1 MLRVALRN
9 VRAHLVR
16 LGLSIL
22 AVVLGVSFVA
32 GTFSLREM
40 LSSTF
45 DGIVDAGSSFDVY
58 LRGGEDSA
66 ALTQENASAGE
77 VRTTIPADLTD
88 TVQGVDGVAHAF
100 ADYTGPLVLV
110 GADGTPP
117 PTTGAPT
124 FGLAWRAADPST
136 PIAEGA
142 APSGPGEFLL
152 EAGTA
157 EASGLTVGDST
168 TLVVAGQVAEA
179 TLTGIVDMGASMA
192 GARIVFF
199 DEPTAAAAFAPD
211 GMVSTISVLAED
223 GVGEQELADRIT
235 AAIDSSAS
243 AAVLTATTPVETVTG
258 TTARDEAREDIA
270 SQLGFIE
277 TFLLVFAG
285 ISLFVGGFIIA
296 NTFAM
301 TVRQRQRELALLRAV
316 GASPLQV
323 FASILVQAA
332 VIGALG
338 GALGVLGGLGLVTA
352 LKAMFGSMGMELA
365 GDIPLDAT
373 TVVVS
378 LVLGVVVSV
387 ASAALPAR
395 RAALVAPVEAM
406 RDDSP
411 AQAGSLRARGI
422 AGAVVAGAG
431 VGAVVVAV
439 VQAAADETAGTG
451 ALLGLGAVGVIVGTL
466 LLAPVVARG
475 VLHVMSAPFVA
486 WAKPLGTLAR
496 GNVTRNP
503 RRTASTASAL
513 MIGMS
518 LVGAASVLAVSMQ
531 ASMKSIVADE
541 SLADLVVESATGTV
555 PSGAVSDISTLP
567 EVGAADSLTAD
578 QYFVGSSSGDAADAS
593 PLFVLGVDPGVF
605 GRTWQT
611 ETVEGSLDSLAD
623 GQVSVLQAT
632 AADEGWGLGDE
643 LTLRSQQGSVDVTI
657 GSIFDSPAL
666 GVPVVVPD
674 AVFAELSVAPAEM
687 STMLLVKAADG
698 VSQAELD
705 AAVTAA
711 AEPYMIVSVMDDEE
725 YVSALASQIDQM
737 LTILYAL
744 LGLSIV
750 IAVLGIVN
758 TLALSVI
765 ERTREIGLLRAV
777 GLGRSQL
784 AGTIVI
790 ESVLTAVFGTLLG
803 LAVGVG
809 LAAAMPTVFASTGF
823 TALAIPWAGLGA
835 MVGIAVLVGVLAAGW
850 PALRAARLPVL
861 DAVTVD

>member
-16 LGLSIL
+16 LGMSIL

-40 LSSTF
+40 LSTTF
-45 DGIVDAGSSFDVY
+45 DGIVDSSSADV
-58 LRGGEDSA
+58 LVRGEEESS
-66 ALTQENASAGE
+66 ALTQENASAGA
-77 VRTTIPADLTD
+77 VRNPIPADLTD
-88 TVQGVDGVAHAF
+88 TIEGADGVAHAF

-124 FGLAWRAADPST
+124 FGLAYRAEDPAT
-136 PIAEGA
+136 PLAEGA
-142 APSGPGEFLL
+142 APSGPDEFAL
-152 EAGTA
+152 EAATA
-157 EASGLTVGDST
+157 EASGLVIGDT
-168 TLVVAGQVAEA
+168 TTIVVAGQITEA

-192 GARIVFF
+192 GASIVFF
-199 DEPTAAAAFAPD
+199 DEATAAAAFAPD
-211 GMVSTISVLAED
+211 GMVSAITVLAED
-223 GVGEQELADRIT
+223 GVSEQELRD
-235 AAIDSSAS
+235 DVAS
-243 AAVLTATTPVETVTG
+243 ALEDASPTEAVEVITG
-258 TTARDEAREDIA
+258 EVARDEAREDIA
-270 SQLGFIE
+270 SMLGFIE

-301 TVRQRQRELALLRAV
+301 TVRQRQREFALLRAV

-323 FASILVQAA
+323 FSSILVQAA
-332 VIGALG
+332 IIGTLG
-338 GALGVLGGLGLVTA
+338 GALGILGGLGLVTA
-352 LKAMFGSMGMELA
+352 LKAVFESMGMDLT
-365 GDIPLDAT
+365 GDIPVNASMI
-373 TVVVS
+373 VVS
-378 LVLGVVVSV
+378 LVLGIFVSV

-411 AQAGSLRARGI
+411 AQAGSLKVRGI
-422 AGAVVAGAG
+422 IGAVVAGAG
-431 VGAVVVAV
+431 VGAVVLAV
-439 VQAAADETAGTG
+439 VQAAADDTASTG
-451 ALLGLGAVGVIVGTL
+451 GLLGLGAVGVVVGTL

-503 RRTASTASAL
+503 RRTASTAGAL

-531 ASMKSIVADE
+531 ASMKNLVTEE
-541 SLADLVVESATGTV
+541 SLADLVVQSATGTV
-555 PSGAVSDISTLP
+555 PSGAVSDISALP
-567 EVGAADSLTAD
+567 EVGRADSMTAD
-578 QYFVGSSSGDAADAS
+578 RYFVGAAGEPSDEAS
-593 PLFVLGVDPGVF
+593 PLFVLGVDPSLF
-605 GRTWQT
+605 GETWNT
-611 ETVEGSLDSLAD
+611 EAVEGDLDTLAD
-623 GQVSVLQAT
+623 GQVSVLKAT
-632 AADEGWGLGDE
+632 ADDEGWELGDE
-643 LTLRSQQGSVDVTI
+643 LTLRTQLGSTDVTI
-657 GSIFDSPAL
+657 GSVFDSPAL

-674 AVFAELSVAPAEM
+674 TVFAELSAAPTEM
-687 STMLLVKAADG
+687 STMLLLQAADG
-698 VSQAELD
+698 VTQADLD

-711 AEPYMIVSVMDDEE
+711 AKPYMIVSVMDNEE
-725 YVSALASQIDQM
+725 FISSLASQVNQM

-750 IAVLGIVN
+750 IAILGIVN

-790 ESVLTAVFGTLLG
+790 ESILTAVFGTVLG

-809 LAAAMPTVFASTGF
+809 LAAGMPTVFASTGF
-823 TALAIPWAGLGA
+823 TDLVIPWTALGT
-835 MVGIAVLVGVLAAGW
+835 MVGVAVLVGILAAGW

>member
-16 LGLSIL
+16 LGMSIL

-45 DGIVDAGSSFDVY
+45 DGIVDSSSADV
-58 LRGGEDSA
+58 LVRGDEDSS
-66 ALTQENASAGE
+66 ALTQENASAGA
-77 VRTTIPADLTD
+77 VRNAIPAGLVD
-88 TVQGVDGVAHAF
+88 TIEAVDGVAQAF

-124 FGLAWRAADPST
+124 FGLAYQAADPAT
-136 PIAEGA
+136 PLTQGA
-142 APSGPGEFLL
+142 APSGPDEFLL

-157 EASGLTVGDST
+157 EASGLEVGDT
-168 TLVVAGQVAEA
+168 TTIVVAGEIAEA

-192 GARIVFF
+192 GASIVFF
-199 DEPTAAAAFAPD
+199 DEATAAAAFAPD
-211 GMVSTISVLAED
+211 GTVSSITVLAED
-223 GVGEQELADRIT
+223 GVGEQRLRDDVA
-235 AAIDSSAS
+235 AAID
-243 AAVLTATTPVETVTG
+243 AAAPAEAVEVITG
-258 TTARDEAREDIA
+258 EVARDEAREDI
-270 SQLGFIE
+270 SSMLGFIE

-301 TVRQRQRELALLRAV
+301 TVRQRQREFALLRAV

-323 FASILVQAA
+323 FSSILVQAA
-332 VIGALG
+332 IIGTLG
-338 GALGVLGGLGLVTA
+338 GALGILGGLGLVTG
-352 LKAMFGSMGMELA
+352 LKAVFETVGMDLA
-365 GDIPLDAT
+365 GDIPVNASMI
-373 TVVVS
+373 VVS
-378 LVLGVVVSV
+378 LVLGIVVSV

-406 RDDSP
+406 RDDAP
-411 AQAGSLRARGI
+411 AQAGSLRLRGI
-422 AGAVVAGAG
+422 IGAVVAGAG
-431 VGAVVVAV
+431 AGAVVLAV
-439 VQAAADETAGTG
+439 VQAAADDTASTG
-451 ALLGLGAVGVIVGTL
+451 GLLGLGAVLVVAGTL
-466 LLAPVVARG
+466 VLAPVVARA

-503 RRTASTASAL
+503 RRTASTAGAL

-518 LVGAASVLAVSMQ
+518 LVGAASVLAASMQ
-531 ASMKSIVADE
+531 ASMKNIVTEE
-541 SLADLVVESATGTV
+541 SLADLVVQSATGTI
-555 PSGAVSDISTLP
+555 PSGAVGDITGLP
-567 EVGAADSLTAD
+567 EVGTADSMTAD
-578 QYFVGSSSGDAADAS
+578 RYFVGDSSADAADAA

-605 GRTWQT
+605 GRTWHT
-611 ETVEGSLDSLAD
+611 ETVEGSLDTLAD
-623 GQVSVLQAT
+623 GQVSVLEAT
-632 AADEGWGLGDE
+632 ANDEGWELGDE
-643 LTLRSQQGSVDVTI
+643 LTLRTQLGSTDVTI

-666 GVPVVVPD
+666 GVPVIVPET
-674 AVFAELSVAPAEM
+674 VFAELSAAPSEM
-687 STMLLVKAADG
+687 STLVLVNAADG
-698 VSQAELD
+698 VTQAELD
-705 AAVTAA
+705 EAVTAA
-711 AEPYMIVSVMDDEE
+711 AKPYMIVSVMDNDEFI
-725 YVSALASQIDQM
+725 SSLASQVNQM

-790 ESVLTAVFGTLLG
+790 ESVLTAVFGTVLG
-803 LAVGVG
+803 LVVGVG
-809 LAAAMPTVFASTGF
+809 LAAGMPTVFASTGF
-823 TALAIPWAGLGA
+823 TDLVIPWTGLGT

>member
-66 ALTQENASAGE
+66 ALTQENASAGA

-142 APSGPGEFLL
+142 APTGPGEFLL

-168 TLVVAGQVAEA
+168 TLVVAGQVTEA

-192 GARIVFF
+192 GASIVFF

-235 AAIDSSAS
+235 AVIGS
-243 AAVLTATTPVETVTG
+243 AADAATGTSPVETVTG

-555 PSGAVSDISTLP
+555 PSGAVSDISALP

-674 AVFAELSVAPAEM
+674 AVFAQLSVAPAEM

-823 TALAIPWAGLGA
+823 TALAIPWAGLGT

>member
-16 LGLSIL
+16 LGMSIL

-40 LSSTF
+40 LSATF
-45 DGIVDAGSSFDVY
+45 DGIVDSSPADVMV
-58 LRGGEDSA
+58 RGAEDSS
-66 ALTQENASAGE
+66 ALTQENASAGA
-77 VRTTIPADLTD
+77 VRNPVPADLTE
-88 TVQGVDGVAHAF
+88 VIEGADGVAHAF

-124 FGLAWRAADPST
+124 FGIAYRAEDPST
-136 PIAEGA
+136 PLAEGA
-142 APSGPGEFLL
+142 APSGPDEFLL

-157 EASGLTVGDST
+157 EASGLSVGDT
-168 TLVVAGQVAEA
+168 TTIVVAGELTEA

-192 GARIVFF
+192 GASIVFF
-199 DEPTAAAAFAPD
+199 DEATAAAAFAPE
-211 GMVSTISVLAED
+211 GTVASITVLSED
-223 GVGEQELADRIT
+223 GVPEEQLRDDV
-235 AAIDSSAS
+235 AAALD
-243 AAVLTATTPVETVTG
+243 AAAPTESVEVVTG
-258 TTARDEAREDIA
+258 QVARDEAREDI
-270 SQLGFIE
+270 SSMLGFIE

-301 TVRQRQRELALLRAV
+301 TVRQRQREFALLRAV

-323 FASILVQAA
+323 FSSILVQAA
-332 VIGALG
+332 IIGALG

-352 LKAMFGSMGMELA
+352 LKSAFESMGMDLA
-365 GDIPLDAT
+365 GDIPVNT
-373 TVVVS
+373 SMIVIS
-378 LVLGVVVSV
+378 LVLGIVVSV
-387 ASAALPAR
+387 GSAALPAR

-411 AQAGSLRARGI
+411 GQAASLKVRGI
-422 AGAVVAGAG
+422 IGAVVAGAG
-431 VGAVVVAV
+431 AGAVVLAVA
-439 VQAAADETAGTG
+439 QAAADDNASTG
-451 ALLGLGAVGVIVGTL
+451 SLLGLGAVGVVIGTL
-466 LLAPVVARG
+466 MLAPVVARG

-486 WAKPLGTLAR
+486 FAKPLGTLAR

-503 RRTASTASAL
+503 RRTASTAGAL

-531 ASMKSIVADE
+531 ASLKSIVTEE
-541 SLADLVVESATGTV
+541 SRADLVVQSATGTV
-555 PSGAVSDISTLP
+555 PAGAVSDISDLP
-567 EVGAADSLTAD
+567 EVGTLDSMTAD
-578 QYFVGSSSGDAADAS
+578 RYFVSTSSQDAADAT

-605 GRTWQT
+605 GRSWQT
-611 ETVEGSLDSLAD
+611 ETVEGSLDTLAD

-632 AADEGWGLGDE
+632 AADEGWKIGDE
-643 LTLRSQQGSVDVTI
+643 LTLRTQQGTADVTI

-674 AVFAELSVAPAEM
+674 DVFAELSASPADM
-687 STMLLVKAADG
+687 SAMVLLKAADG
-698 VSQAELD
+698 VTQAELD
-705 AAVTAA
+705 EAVTAA
-711 AEPYMIVSVMDDEE
+711 AKPYMIVSVMDNEE
-725 YVSALASQIDQM
+725 FISSLASQVNQM

-750 IAVLGIVN
+750 IAILGIVN

-809 LAAAMPTVFASTGF
+809 LAAGMPTVFASTGF
-823 TALAIPWAGLGA
+823 TDLVIPWTGLGT
-835 MVGIAVLVGVLAAGW
+835 MVGVAVLVGVLAAGW

>member
-66 ALTQENASAGE
+66 ALTQENASAGA

-168 TLVVAGQVAEA
+168 TLVVAGQVTEA

-192 GARIVFF
+192 GASIVFF

-235 AAIDSSAS
+235 AAIGS
-243 AAVLTATTPVETVTG
+243 AADAATGTSPVETVTG

-352 LKAMFGSMGMELA
+352 LKAVFGSMGMELA

-555 PSGAVSDISTLP
+555 PSGAVSDISALP

-674 AVFAELSVAPAEM
+674 AVFAQLSVAPAEM

-725 YVSALASQIDQM
+725 YVSVLASQIDQM

-823 TALAIPWAGLGA
+823 TALAIPWAGLGT

-861 DAVTVD
+861 DAVSVD

>member
-45 DGIVDAGSSFDVY
+45 DGIVDAGSSSDVY

-66 ALTQENASAGE
+66 ALTQENASAGA
-77 VRTTIPADLTD
+77 VRTTIPADLAD
-88 TVQGVDGVAHAF
+88 TVQGIDGVAHVF

-157 EASGLTVGDST
+157 EASGLTVGGTT
-168 TLVVAGQVAEA
+168 TLVVAGQVTEA

-192 GARIVFF
+192 GASIVFF

-211 GMVSTISVLAED
+211 GTVSTISVLAED

-235 AAIDSSAS
+235 AALDSSAD
-243 AAVLTATTPVETVTG
+243 AATGTSPVEVVTG
-258 TTARDEAREDIA
+258 ESVRDEAREDIA

-395 RAALVAPVEAM
+395 RAALVPPVEAM

-411 AQAGSLRARGI
+411 AQAGSLRVRGI

-439 VQAAADETAGTG
+439 VQAAADENAGTG
-451 ALLGLGAVGVIVGTL
+451 PLLGLGAVGVVVGTL

-486 WAKPLGTLAR
+486 FAKPLGTLAR

-555 PSGAVSDISTLP
+555 PSGAVSDIAALP

-578 QYFVGSSSGDAADAS
+578 QYFVGRSSGDGADAS

-611 ETVEGSLDSLAD
+611 ETVEGSLDTLAD

-632 AADEGWGLGDE
+632 ATDEGWALGDE
-643 LTLRSQQGSVDVTI
+643 LTLRTQRGSVDVTI

-674 AVFAELSVAPAEM
+674 TVFAELSAAPAEM
-687 STMLLVKAADG
+687 STMVLVKAADG
-698 VSQAELD
+698 VTQAELD
-705 AAVTAA
+705 AVVTAA

-823 TALAIPWAGLGA
+823 TALAIPWAGLGT
-835 MVGIAVLVGVLAAGW
+835 MVGVAVLVGVLAAGW

>member
-58 LRGGEDSA
+58 LRGAEDSA

-88 TVQGVDGVAHAF
+88 TVQEVDGVAHAF

-136 PIAEGA
+136 PIAEGV
-142 APSGPGEFLL
+142 APSGSGEFLL

-168 TLVVAGQVAEA
+168 TLVVAGQVTEA

-192 GARIVFF
+192 GASIVFF

-211 GMVSTISVLAED
+211 GTVSTISVLAED

-235 AAIDSSAS
+235 AALDSSAD
-243 AAVLTATTPVETVTG
+243 AATGTSPVEVVTG
-258 TTARDEAREDIA
+258 ESVRDEAREDIA

-338 GALGVLGGLGLVTA
+338 GALGVLGGLGLVMA

-395 RAALVAPVEAM
+395 RAALVPPVEAM

-411 AQAGSLRARGI
+411 AQAGSLRVRGI

-439 VQAAADETAGTG
+439 VQAAADENAGTG
-451 ALLGLGAVGVIVGTL
+451 PLLGLGAVGVVVGTL

-486 WAKPLGTLAR
+486 FAKPLGTLAR

-555 PSGAVSDISTLP
+555 PSGAVSDIAALP

-578 QYFVGSSSGDAADAS
+578 QYFVGRSSGDGAGAS

-611 ETVEGSLDSLAD
+611 ETVEGSLDTLAD

-632 AADEGWGLGDE
+632 ATDEGWALGDE
-643 LTLRSQQGSVDVTI
+643 LTLRTQRGSVDVTI

-674 AVFAELSVAPAEM
+674 TVFAELSAAPAEM
-687 STMLLVKAADG
+687 STMVLVKAADG
-698 VSQAELD
+698 VTQAELD

-823 TALAIPWAGLGA
+823 TALAIPWAGLGT
-835 MVGIAVLVGVLAAGW
+835 MVGVAVLVGVLAAGW

>member
-16 LGLSIL
+16 LGMSIL

-40 LSSTF
+40 LSTTF
-45 DGIVDAGSSFDVY
+45 DGIVDSSSADVLVRGEEESSKMTQAHATAG
-58 LRGGEDSA
+58 A
-66 ALTQENASAGE
+66 
-77 VRTTIPADLTD
+77 VRNPIPADLAD
-88 TVQGVDGVAHAF
+88 TIEQADGVAHAF
-100 ADYTGPLVLV
+100 AEYTGPLVLV

-124 FGLAWRAADPST
+124 FGLAYQADDPAGRL
-136 PIAEGA
+136 AEGA
-142 APSGPGEFLL
+142 APSGSDEFAL
-152 EAGTA
+152 EKATA
-157 EASGLTVGDST
+157 EASGLKVGDT
-168 TLVVAGQVAEA
+168 TTIVVAGQITEA

-192 GARIVFF
+192 GASIVFF
-199 DEPTAAAAFAPD
+199 DEPTAAAAFAPE
-211 GMVSTISVLAED
+211 GTVSSITVIAED
-223 GVGEQELADRIT
+223 GVGEEELRDDVA
-235 AAIDSSAS
+235 AAIAS
-243 AAVLTATTPVETVTG
+243 AAPAESVEVITG
-258 TTARDEAREDIA
+258 EIAREEAREDIA
-270 SQLGFIE
+270 SMLGFVE

-301 TVRQRQRELALLRAV
+301 TVRQRQREFALLRAV

-323 FASILVQAA
+323 FSSILVQAA
-332 VIGALG
+332 IIGLLG
-338 GALGVLGGLGLVTA
+338 GALGVLGGLGLVTG
-352 LKAMFGSMGMELA
+352 LKSVFESMGMDLA
-365 GDIPLDAT
+365 GDIPVNGT
-373 TVVVS
+373 MVTIS

-387 ASAALPAR
+387 GSAALPAR

-411 AQAGSLRARGI
+411 AQAASLKVRGI
-422 AGAVVAGAG
+422 IGAVVTGAG
-431 VGAVVVAV
+431 IGAVVLAV
-439 VQAAADETAGTG
+439 VQAAADEAARTG
-451 ALLGLGAVGVIVGTL
+451 SILGLGAVGVVVGTL
-466 LLAPVVARG
+466 MLAPVVARG

-486 WAKPLGTLAR
+486 WGKPLGTLAR

-503 RRTASTASAL
+503 RRTASTAGAL

-531 ASMKSIVADE
+531 ASLKSIVTEE
-541 SLADLVVESATGTV
+541 SLADLVVQSATGTV
-555 PSGAVSDISTLP
+555 PSGAVSDISDLS
-567 EVGAADSLTAD
+567 EVGRADSMTAD
-578 QYFVGSSSGDAADAS
+578 RYFVGVAGAPADEAEQRM
-593 PLFVLGVDPGVF
+593 VLGVDPSLF
-605 GRTWQT
+605 GETWRT
-611 ETVEGSLDSLAD
+611 EAVEGSIDTLAD
-623 GQVSVLQAT
+623 GQVAVLKST
-632 AADEGWGLGDE
+632 IDDEGWAVGDE
-643 LTLRSQQGSVDVTI
+643 LTLRTQQGEVDVTI

-666 GVPVVVPD
+666 GVPIVVPD
-674 AVFAELSVAPAEM
+674 TVFAELSPAPAEM
-687 STMLLVKAADG
+687 STMLLVQAADG
-698 VSQAELD
+698 VTQAELD
-705 AAVTAA
+705 KAVTAA
-711 AEPYMIVSVMDDEE
+711 AKPYMIVSVMDNEE
-725 YVSALASQIDQM
+725 FVSSLASQVNKM

-750 IAVLGIVN
+750 IAILGIVN

-790 ESVLTAVFGTLLG
+790 ESILTAVFGTVLG

-809 LAAAMPTVFASTGF
+809 LAAGMPTVFASTGF
-823 TALAIPWAGLGA
+823 TDLVIPWTALGT
-835 MVGIAVLVGVLAAGW
+835 MVGVAVLVGVLAAGW

>member
-16 LGLSIL
+16 LGMSIL

-40 LSSTF
+40 LAATF
-45 DGIVDAGSSFDVY
+45 DGIVDSSSADV
-58 LRGGEDSA
+58 LVRGEEESS
-66 ALTQENASAGE
+66 ALTQENASAGA
-77 VRTTIPADLTD
+77 VRNPIPADLTD
-88 TVQGVDGVAHAF
+88 TIEEVDGVAHAF

-110 GADGTPP
+110 GANGTPP

-124 FGLAWRAADPST
+124 FGLAYRAEDPAT
-136 PIAEGA
+136 PLTEGA
-142 APSGPGEFLL
+142 APSGPEEFAL
-152 EAGTA
+152 EAATA
-157 EASGLTVGDST
+157 QASGLAVGDTT
-168 TLVVAGQVAEA
+168 TLVVAGQITEA
-179 TLTGIVDMGASMA
+179 TLTGVVDMGASMA
-192 GARIVFF
+192 GASIVFF
-199 DEPTAAAAFAPD
+199 DEATAAEAFAPD
-211 GMVSTISVLAED
+211 GAVSAITVLAED
-223 GVGEQELADRIT
+223 GVSEQELRDDV
-235 AAIDSSAS
+235 AAALEASSPTE
-243 AAVLTATTPVETVTG
+243 AVEVVTG
-258 TTARDEAREDIA
+258 QVARDEAREDIA
-270 SQLGFIE
+270 SMLGFIE

-301 TVRQRQRELALLRAV
+301 TVRQRQREFALLRAV

-323 FASILVQAA
+323 FSSILVQAA
-332 VIGALG
+332 IIGTLG
-338 GALGVLGGLGLVTA
+338 GALGILGGLGLVTA
-352 LKAMFGSMGMELA
+352 LKSVFESMGMDLA
-365 GDIPLDAT
+365 GEIPVDASMI
-373 TVVVS
+373 VVS
-378 LVLGVVVSV
+378 LVLGIVVSV

-411 AQAGSLRARGI
+411 AQAGSLRVRGI
-422 AGAVVAGAG
+422 IGAVVAGAG
-431 VGAVVVAV
+431 AGAVVLAV
-439 VQAAADETAGTG
+439 VQAAADDAASTG
-451 ALLGLGAVGVIVGTL
+451 GLLGLGAVGVVVGTL

-503 RRTASTASAL
+503 RRTASTAGAL

-518 LVGAASVLAVSMQ
+518 LVGAASVLAASMQ
-531 ASMKSIVADE
+531 ASMKNIVTEE
-541 SLADLVVESATGTV
+541 SLADLVVQSATGTV
-555 PSGAVSDISTLP
+555 PSGAVSDISDLP
-567 EVGAADSLTAD
+567 EVGRADSMTAD
-578 QYFVGSSSGDAADAS
+578 RYFVGAAGEPAGDAAA
-593 PLFVLGVDPGVF
+593 LFVLGVDPSLF
-605 GRTWQT
+605 GQTWRT
-611 ETVEGSLDSLAD
+611 EAVEGDLDTLAD
-623 GQVSVLQAT
+623 GQVSVLRAT
-632 AADEGWGLGDE
+632 ADDEGWELGDE
-643 LTLRSQQGSVDVTI
+643 LTLRSQLGSADVTI
-657 GSIFDSPAL
+657 GSVFDSPAL

-674 AVFAELSVAPAEM
+674 TVFAELSAAPAEM
-687 STMLLVKAADG
+687 STMLLLQAADG
-698 VSQAELD
+698 VTQAELD
-705 AAVTAA
+705 TAVTAA
-711 AEPYMIVSVMDDEE
+711 AKPYMIVSVMDNEE
-725 YVSALASQIDQM
+725 FISSLASRVNQM

-750 IAVLGIVN
+750 IAILGIVN

-790 ESVLTAVFGTLLG
+790 ESVLTAVFGTVLG

-809 LAAAMPTVFASTGF
+809 LAAGMPTVFASTGF
-823 TALAIPWAGLGA
+823 TDLVIPWPALGT

>member
-45 DGIVDAGSSFDVY
+45 DGIVDAGSSSDVY

-88 TVQGVDGVAHAF
+88 TVQEVDGVARAF
-100 ADYTGPLVLV
+100 ADYSGPLVLV

-124 FGLAWRAADPST
+124 FGLAWRAEDPST

-168 TLVVAGQVAEA
+168 TLVVAGQVTEA

-192 GARIVFF
+192 GASIVFF

-211 GMVSTISVLAED
+211 GTVSTISVLAED

-235 AAIDSSAS
+235 AALDSSAD
-243 AAVLTATTPVETVTG
+243 AATGTSPVEVVTG
-258 TTARDEAREDIA
+258 ESVRDEAREDIA

-395 RAALVAPVEAM
+395 RAALVPPVEAM

-411 AQAGSLRARGI
+411 AQAGSLRVRGI

-439 VQAAADETAGTG
+439 VQAAADENAGTG
-451 ALLGLGAVGVIVGTL
+451 TLLGLGAVGVVVGTL

-486 WAKPLGTLAR
+486 FAKPLGTLAR

-555 PSGAVSDISTLP
+555 PSGAVSDIAALP

-578 QYFVGSSSGDAADAS
+578 QYFVGRSSGDGADAS

-611 ETVEGSLDSLAD
+611 ETVEGSLDTLAD

-632 AADEGWGLGDE
+632 ATDEGWALGDE
-643 LTLRSQQGSVDVTI
+643 LTLRTQRGSVDVTI

-674 AVFAELSVAPAEM
+674 TVFAELSVAPAEM
-687 STMLLVKAADG
+687 STMVLVKAADG
-698 VSQAELD
+698 VTQAELD

-823 TALAIPWAGLGA
+823 TALAIPWAGLGT
-835 MVGIAVLVGVLAAGW
+835 MVGVAVLVGVLAAGW

>member
-45 DGIVDAGSSFDVY
+45 DGIVDAGSSSDVY

-66 ALTQENASAGE
+66 ALTQENASAGA
-77 VRTTIPADLTD
+77 VRNTIPADLAD
-88 TVQGVDGVAHAF
+88 TVQGIDGVAHAF

-124 FGLAWRAADPST
+124 FGLAWRAEDPST

-142 APSGPGEFLL
+142 APSGSGEFLL

-157 EASGLTVGDST
+157 EASGLTVGGTT
-168 TLVVAGQVAEA
+168 TLVVAGQVTEA

-192 GARIVFF
+192 GASIVFF

-211 GMVSTISVLAED
+211 GTVSTISVLAED

-235 AAIDSSAS
+235 AALGSSAD
-243 AAVLTATTPVETVTG
+243 AATGTSPVEVVTG
-258 TTARDEAREDIA
+258 ESVRDEAREDIA

-352 LKAMFGSMGMELA
+352 LRAMFGSMGMELA

-395 RAALVAPVEAM
+395 RAALVPPVEAM

-411 AQAGSLRARGI
+411 AQAGSLHARGI

-439 VQAAADETAGTG
+439 VQAAADENAGTG
-451 ALLGLGAVGVIVGTL
+451 TLLGLGAVGVVVGTL

-486 WAKPLGTLAR
+486 FAKPLGTLAR

-555 PSGAVSDISTLP
+555 PSGAVSDIAALP

-578 QYFVGSSSGDAADAS
+578 QYFVGRSSGDEADAS

-611 ETVEGSLDSLAD
+611 ETVEGSLDTLAD

-632 AADEGWGLGDE
+632 ATDEGWALGDE
-643 LTLRSQQGSVDVTI
+643 LTLRTQRGSVDVTI

-674 AVFAELSVAPAEM
+674 TVFAELSVAPAEM
-687 STMLLVKAADG
+687 STMVLVKAADG
-698 VSQAELD
+698 VTQAELD

-823 TALAIPWAGLGA
+823 TALAIPWAGLGT
-835 MVGIAVLVGVLAAGW
+835 MVGVAVLVGVLAAGW

>member
-1 MLRVALRN
+1 M
-9 VRAHLVR
+9 
-16 LGLSIL
+16 
-22 AVVLGVSFVA
+22 A
-32 GTFSLREM
+32 GRIT
-40 LSSTF
+40 
-45 DGIVDAGSSFDVY
+45 
-58 LRGGEDSA
+58 
-66 ALTQENASAGE
+66 
-77 VRTTIPADLTD
+77 
-88 TVQGVDGVAHAF
+88 
-100 ADYTGPLVLV
+100 
-110 GADGTPP
+110 
-117 PTTGAPT
+117 
-124 FGLAWRAADPST
+124 
-136 PIAEGA
+136 
-142 APSGPGEFLL
+142 
-152 EAGTA
+152 
-157 EASGLTVGDST
+157 
-168 TLVVAGQVAEA
+168 EA

-192 GARIVFF
+192 GASIVFF
-199 DEPTAAAAFAPD
+199 DEATAAEAFAPD
-211 GMVSTISVLAED
+211 GMVSTLSVLAED
-223 GVGEQELADRIT
+223 GVGEQELADRI
-235 AAIDSSAS
+235 AGAIDDAAAS
-243 AAVLTATTPVETVTG
+243 TADPVEVVTG
-258 TTARDEAREDIA
+258 ETARDEAREDIA

-338 GALGVLGGLGLVTA
+338 GALGVLGVWGSSRRSSPCSGRWAWSSRATSSRRDDRRGLA
-352 LKAMFGSMGMELA
+352 RA
-365 GDIPLDAT
+365 GCGR
-373 TVVVS
+373 
-378 LVLGVVVSV
+378 LGRVGRP
-387 ASAALPAR
+387 ACPTRGAR
-395 RAALVAPVEAM
+395 RPGRGHARRL
-406 RDDSP
+406 P
-411 AQAGSLRARGI
+411 AQAGSLRVRGI
-422 AGAVVAGAG
+422 VGAVVAGRASG
-431 VGAVVVAV
+431 RSCSRSSRQRPTRPRAPGAPRPRGARRGRRDAPARARPRARRPARHVRSVRRVG
-439 VQAAADETAGTG
+439 QAPRD
-451 ALLGLGAVGVIVGTL
+451 
-466 LLAPVVARG
+466 AR
-475 VLHVMSAPFVA
+475 
-486 WAKPLGTLAR
+486 AR
-496 GNVTRNP
+496 QRHRNP

-555 PSGAVSDISTLP
+555 PRGRERHL
-567 EVGAADSLTAD
+567 
-578 QYFVGSSSGDAADAS
+578 DAARGRCGRLDDGRPVLRRA
-593 PLFVLGVDPGVF
+593 VLGRRCRRVDPVRPRVDPGVF

-623 GQVSVLQAT
+623 GQVSVLKAT
-632 AADEGWGLGDE
+632 ASDEGWLLGDE
-643 LTLRSQQGSVDVTI
+643 LTLRTEQGSVDVTI

-666 GVPVVVPD
+666 GVPVIVPD
-674 AVFAELSVAPAEM
+674 TVFAELSVAPAEM
-687 STMLLVKAADG
+687 STLLLVKAADG
-698 VSQAELD
+698 VTQAELD

-737 LTILYAL
+737 LMILYAL
-744 LGLSIV
+744 LGLSII

-823 TALAIPWAGLGA
+823 TALAIPWAGLGT
-835 MVGIAVLVGVLAAGW
+835 MVGIAVLVGVLAAGG
-850 PALRAARLPVL
+850 PRCGLRACRCS
-861 DAVTVD
+861 TR

>member
-58 LRGGEDSA
+58 LRGAEDSA

-157 EASGLTVGDST
+157 EASGLTVGDPT
-168 TLVVAGQVAEA
+168 TLVVAGQVTEA

-192 GARIVFF
+192 GASIVFF

-211 GMVSTISVLAED
+211 GMVSTISVLAEE

-235 AAIDSSAS
+235 VALDSSAS
-243 AAVLTATTPVETVTG
+243 AATGTSPVEAVTG
-258 TTARDEAREDIA
+258 ETARDEAREDIA

-338 GALGVLGGLGLVTA
+338 GAFGVLGGLGLVTA
-352 LKAMFGSMGMELA
+352 LKAMFGSMGMDLA
-365 GDIPLDAT
+365 GDIPLDAA
-373 TVVVS
+373 TVVIS

-439 VQAAADETAGTG
+439 VQAAADEAAGTG
-451 ALLGLGAVGVIVGTL
+451 TLLGLGAVGVIVGTL

-475 VLHVMSAPFVA
+475 VLHVMAAPFVA

-555 PSGAVSDISTLP
+555 PSGAVSDISALP

-578 QYFVGSSSGDAADAS
+578 QYFVGSSSEDAADAS

-632 AADEGWGLGDE
+632 AADEGWALGDE

-674 AVFAELSVAPAEM
+674 TVFAELSVAPAEM
-687 STMLLVKAADG
+687 STMVLVKAADG
-698 VSQAELD
+698 VTQDELD

-823 TALAIPWAGLGA
+823 TALAIPWAGLGTV
-835 MVGIAVLVGVLAAGW
+835 VGVAVLVGVLAAGW

>member
-66 ALTQENASAGE
+66 ALTQENASAGA
-77 VRTTIPADLTD
+77 VRTTIPADLTG

-100 ADYTGPLVLV
+100 ADHTGPLVLV

-124 FGLAWRAADPST
+124 FGVAWRVADPST
-136 PIAEGA
+136 PIADGA
-142 APSGPGEFLL
+142 APSGPGEILL

-157 EASGLTVGDST
+157 EASGLEVGDST
-168 TLVVAGQVAEA
+168 TLVVAGQVTQA
-179 TLTGIVDMGASMA
+179 TVTGIVDMGASMA
-192 GARIVFF
+192 GASIVFF
-199 DEPTAAAAFAPD
+199 DEPTAAAAFSPD

-223 GVGEQELADRIT
+223 GVSEQELADRIT
-235 AAIDSSAS
+235 VALDDAATST
-243 AAVLTATTPVETVTG
+243 AAPVEAVTG
-258 TTARDEAREDIA
+258 ETARDEAREDIA

-316 GASPLQV
+316 GASPSQV

-352 LKAMFGSMGMELA
+352 LKAMFGTMGMELA

-411 AQAGSLRARGI
+411 AQAGSLRARGV

-439 VQAAADETAGTG
+439 VQAAADESAGTG

-555 PSGAVSDISTLP
+555 PSGAVSDISALP

-578 QYFVGSSSGDAADAS
+578 QYFVGSSADAAADAS

-611 ETVEGSLDSLAD
+611 ETVEGSLGTLAD

-687 STMLLVKAADG
+687 STMVLVKAADG
-698 VSQAELD
+698 VTQAELD

-711 AEPYMIVSVMDDEE
+711 AEPYMIVSVMDDDE

-823 TALAIPWAGLGA
+823 TDLAIPWAGLA
-835 MVGIAVLVGVLAAGW
+835 TMVGVAVLVGVLAAGW